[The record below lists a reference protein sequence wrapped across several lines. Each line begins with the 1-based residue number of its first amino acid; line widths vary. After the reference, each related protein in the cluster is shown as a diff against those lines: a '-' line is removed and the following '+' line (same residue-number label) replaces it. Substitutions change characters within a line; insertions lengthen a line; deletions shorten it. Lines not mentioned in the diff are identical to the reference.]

1 MKLAK
6 FLPLSGRPG
15 RAISLPGTEWLW
27 AVTTAALFVG
37 ATALPYHRAVADDDA
52 GSQPNRL
59 SIDAGEADPKARL
72 VTDAE
77 AEADAQPTPATTETK
92 PTAESSKA
100 PRVIGR
106 KAGSTS
112 RLSGK
117 PAAPG
122 HAASPKMEAEAATFK
137 GIQPGHS
144 TRDDVLASWGQP
156 RQETRAPGSVRWVFN
171 VDPFQKVTVVLAG
184 NTVQAVIV
192 NLEKPVVSNKLA
204 EHLEIAGITP
214 VAVSDAKGRV
224 IGEAYPERG
233 VLFGYDMARSAPHVM
248 QVVIEPLDPQPFL
261 LRGEIRRHQMPA
273 HSLSDAEFALE
284 LDPKLARA
292 HWLRAECLRELG
304 RYIDALPSAQQA
316 FVLEPAT
323 PDYRVTLI
331 SLTID
336 LGDYARAE
344 QHLDELLACKPQ
356 SPLVQAQANR
366 LVGDC
371 LVAAADHEYSK
382 AVDYYQQAIKLA
394 EGLTADANPQVRR
407 AAKEVMV
414 DAHLGVARAIAV
426 GRWQQ
431 KAKIVP
437 KWLARAKGF
446 ADDMVAHENS
456 GADILQRVH
465 NSAMIS
471 LAAVPGGPDARPWI
485 DATQKLGRM
494 LILEAEAQ
502 RRPLL
507 EWQLG
512 VALSEAVA
520 IEHSQGR
527 AEQALSLGDLAVK
540 LLQTGSDAGAQTPGH
555 DFIMGKLYY
564 RLGAIAA
571 MDEQNHKAAIAW
583 YDKAV
588 PLLQSPV
595 PAGPLADIAG
605 QGDMFISMAVSYW
618 EVGSH
623 EQAVRLTRE
632 GVRLIEQAVDAG
644 LVSRKVLTVPYSNL
658 ATMFADMGDDS
669 QAKHYAEMALR
680 SDMKSMK

>member
-6 FLPLSGRPG
+6 YLPLGGRPV
-15 RAISLPGTEWLW
+15 RAISLPGSEWLW

-37 ATALPYHRAVADDDA
+37 ATALPCHPAFADDDG

-59 SIDAGEADPKARL
+59 SIDAGDADPKARL
-72 VTDAE
+72 VTDSAAE
-77 AEADAQPTPATTETK
+77 AQPTPVAADAQAK
-92 PTAESSKA
+92 PAAESKA
-100 PRVIGR
+100 PRTAGK

-117 PAAPG
+117 PAPHDAVAPLK
-122 HAASPKMEAEAATFK
+122 SVAEAATFK

-144 TRDDVLASWGQP
+144 TREDVLATWGQP
-156 RQETRAPGSVRWVFN
+156 RQETRTPGNVRWVYS
-171 VDPFQKVTVVLAG
+171 VAPFSKVTVVLG
-184 NTVQAVIV
+184 GSTVQAVIV
-192 NLEKPVVSNKLA
+192 NLEKPIQATALA
-204 EHLEIAGITP
+204 EHLEITGITP
-214 VAVSDAKGRV
+214 VAVSDAKGHV
-224 IGEAYPERG
+224 IGESYPERG
-233 VLFGYDMARSAPHVM
+233 VLFGYDVAHNSSNVI

-261 LRGEIRRHQMPA
+261 LRGEIRRQQMPA
-273 HSLSDAEFALE
+273 HSLADAEFAIE
-284 LDPKLARA
+284 LDPKVAGA
-292 HWLRAECLRELG
+292 HWLRAECLRQLG

-323 PDYRVTLI
+323 PEYRLTLI
-331 SLTID
+331 AVTID
-336 LGDYARAE
+336 LGDYSRAE
-344 QHLDELLACKPQ
+344 QHLDELMACKPS

-371 LVAAADHEYSK
+371 LVASPSHDYPK
-382 AVDYYQQAIKLA
+382 AIEYYQQAIKLA
-394 EGLTADANPQVRR
+394 DGLTSDSHPNVRR
-407 AAKEVMV
+407 TAKEVMV
-414 DAHLGVARAIAV
+414 DAHLGIARAIAV

-431 KAKIVP
+431 KSKSVP

-446 ADDMVAHENS
+446 ADDMVTHEGS

-465 NSAMIS
+465 NSAMIT
-471 LAAVPGGPDARPWI
+471 LASVPGGPDSRPWI

-494 LILEAEAQ
+494 LILEAESQ
-502 RRPLL
+502 RRPLM

-527 AEQALSLGDLAVK
+527 ATEALGLGDLAVK
-540 LLQTGSDAGAQTPGH
+540 LLQNGHQAGSQTPGH
-555 DFIMGKLYY
+555 DFLMGKLYY
-564 RLGAIAA
+564 RLGAISA
-571 MDEQNHKAAIAW
+571 MDEQNHKAAIGW
-583 YDKAV
+583 YDQAV

-595 PAGPLADIAG
+595 PAGPLADVAG

-618 EVGSH
+618 EIGSH

-632 GVRLIEQAVDAG
+632 GVRLIEQAVDSG
-644 LVSRKVLTVPYSNL
+644 IVPRKSLTIPYSNL